1 MQQSRLLDLNGA
13 WTTCQ
18 RDNFGERWIG
28 RKAGRGPASGKTLS
42 FAHVAVIWARI
53 SIQLWCWNLRL
64 DKAGGQMLTG

>member
-28 RKAGRGPASGKTLS
+28 RKAGRGPPVGRRLASLMLPSSGLEFPHSYGVGTCDSTKL
-42 FAHVAVIWARI
+42 AVK
-53 SIQLWCWNLRL
+53 C
-64 DKAGGQMLTG
+64 